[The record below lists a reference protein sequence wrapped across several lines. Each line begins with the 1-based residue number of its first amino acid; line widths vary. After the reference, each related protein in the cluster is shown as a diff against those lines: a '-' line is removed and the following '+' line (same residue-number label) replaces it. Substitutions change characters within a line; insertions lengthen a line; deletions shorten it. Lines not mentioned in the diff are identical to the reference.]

1 LMTHPGA
8 AGATFRTPGSSAR
21 VGECYVEFKWLYP
34 NGDPEWITIPLRVTA
49 HPGTGGGPS
58 SPSGG
63 ASSAGGPSSPS
74 GGTSITGMAPI
85 TIQTPS
91 PTSSPASN
99 PTLAYSPVVPSTGAS
114 GSVAATGDPHME
126 NIHGERFDLMMPGK
140 HILINIPRGERG
152 EKALLRVEADAHQL
166 GGHCADTYFQELN
179 ITGAWVGKNHT
190 SGLRFQA
197 QDAGDK
203 NLNWEEFGKVALK
216 VAHGRTWS
224 GTQYLNFY
232 VKHLGRAGFV
242 VGGLLGEDDHE
253 DAAKPADACV
263 QRVSLLQSSP
273 LNDQNASDLSVAEA
287 SLE

>member
-1 LMTHPGA
+1 MVLMTHPSA
-8 AGATFRTPGSSAR
+8 AGATFRTPGSSTR

-34 NGDPEWITIPLRVTA
+34 NGDPEWITIPLRFTA

-63 ASSAGGPSSPS
+63 
-74 GGTSITGMAPI
+74 TSISGMAPI

-91 PTSSPASN
+91 PTPSPALN
-99 PTLAYSPVVPSTGAS
+99 PTSAYSPVVPSTGAS

-179 ITGAWVGKNHT
+179 ITGAWVGKNHI

-197 QDAGDK
+197 QDASDK
-203 NLNWEEFGKVALK
+203 NLNWEDFGKVALK
-216 VAHGRTWS
+216 VAHGRTRS

-253 DAAKPADACV
+253 DAAKPEEACV